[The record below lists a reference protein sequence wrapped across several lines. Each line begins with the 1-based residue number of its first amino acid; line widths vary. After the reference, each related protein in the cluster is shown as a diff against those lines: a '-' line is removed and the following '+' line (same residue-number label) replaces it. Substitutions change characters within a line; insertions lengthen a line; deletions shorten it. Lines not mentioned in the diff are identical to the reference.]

1 MKEEKSLEWWTNI
14 FKFDTVK
21 HMFKY
26 YPCNGE
32 LLRYQGSNIMM
43 LTFKYDEK
51 TGNRNRECEVVMLI
65 SVSKFDSETGTYEV
79 TYLPVDYNS
88 EKEKKTCRVNSFG
101 ISILEDQSSTEDVYS
116 FVPMSMFN
124 RQVEDSNF
132 NELCE
137 NLSLN
142 MNTGLPIEK
151 LGTIAKFDKEQR
163 EKFLGN
169 NVYIAVIVRYGYL
182 PGDVF
187 TFRLQ
192 DIEPKD
198 LGYVCTASAYT
209 DFGKLEVTP
218 KVSPT
223 DGDGN
228 PTILFSAKIEG
239 KEVTV
244 KFVDLSDF

>member
-1 MKEEKSLEWWTNI
+1 MKEEKSLEWWTNV

-32 LLRYQGSNIMM
+32 LLKYQGSNVML

-51 TGNRNRECEVVMLI
+51 TGKRNRECEVVMLI
-65 SVSKFDSETGTYEV
+65 SVSKFDTETGTYEV
-79 TYLPVDYNS
+79 TYLSVDNGKD
-88 EKEKKTCRVNSFG
+88 EKTCRVNTFG
-101 ISILEDQSSTEDVYS
+101 ISILEDQSSMEDVYS

-124 RQVEDSNF
+124 RQIEDSNF
-132 NELCE
+132 NDLCE

-142 MNTGLPIEK
+142 MNAGLPIEK

-163 EKFLGN
+163 EKFLN
-169 NVYIAVIVRYGYL
+169 NDVYIAVIVRYGYL
-182 PGDVF
+182 PGDTF

-218 KVSPT
+218 KVYPA
-223 DGDGN
+223 DG
-228 PTILFSAKIEG
+228 PSSLFSAKIED

-244 KFVDLSDF
+244 KFVDLSNF